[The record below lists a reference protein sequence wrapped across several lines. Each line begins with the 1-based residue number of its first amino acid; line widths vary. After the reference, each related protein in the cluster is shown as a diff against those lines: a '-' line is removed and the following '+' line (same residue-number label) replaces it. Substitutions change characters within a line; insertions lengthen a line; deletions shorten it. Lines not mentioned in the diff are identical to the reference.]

1 MLILASQSPRRAE
14 LLKQIGISFVQMN
27 VDVDE
32 SVLNNEVPEVYVRR
46 LAQQKSLAGWS
57 NSARQWPVLGADTAV
72 VVQGQILGKP
82 LDEAD
87 ASRMLNL
94 LSGNTHCVL
103 TAVAIT
109 YPCDSG
115 HREKSLLV
123 ESSVSFG
130 PLCQEQIAAYW
141 QSGEPQDKAGSYAI
155 QGLGGQFVQHINGS
169 YSAVVGL
176 PLYETRQ
183 LLNDIGFLNYEC

>member
-14 LLKQIGISFVQMN
+14 LLKQIGISFSQMN

-32 SVLNNEVPEVYVRR
+32 SVLNNEVPECYVRR
-46 LAQQKSLAGWS
+46 LAEQKSLAGW
-57 NSARQWPVLGADTAV
+57 NKSAKQWPVLGADTV
-72 VVQGQILGKP
+72 VVVHKQILGKP
-82 LDEAD
+82 LDEGD

-94 LSGNTHCVL
+94 LSDNEHRVL

-109 YPCDSG
+109 YPSDSG
-115 HREKSLLV
+115 HRQKSLLV
-123 ESSVSFG
+123 ESRVTFG
-130 PLCQEQIAAYW
+130 PLSQVKIDAYW

-155 QGLGGQFVQHINGS
+155 QGLGGQFVKHINGS

-183 LLNDIGFLNYEC
+183 LLNEIGSLDHEF